1 MYFSVEKSILLE
13 AMCSHG
19 ISELFI
25 FRSPIYPDTPDEK
38 ISKQEQ
44 IRMIHLRSHLNELT
58 EKVKHHQYLTEKTR
72 YSSFSLLIFYLSHR
86 SR

>member
-1 MYFSVEKSILLE
+1 MKIKVYYKTLAKISGFTVNHMYKFDSCID
-13 AMCSHG
+13 
-19 ISELFI
+19 
-25 FRSPIYPDTPDEK
+25 RSPDYPDTPDEK

-72 YSSFSLLIFYLSHR
+72 
-86 SR
+86 